1 MVKFLQN
8 ILIAAIFIAAAIF
21 QSGCAITEGINSAC
35 RGSDLQGGCEFL
47 FGAKDNQQDAKIDSN
62 ENFVFALS
70 AELTK
75 LIKSG
80 HEAQQLQ
87 INALQTQLTQ
97 LASQQ
102 NPVEIIDP
110 CDDLAGQYDEVLIR
124 IDDGRLVAYF
134 ESGGTR
140 FLTVLIPNVA
150 YRTTDAQAC
159 NFHIDSFNQVV
170 Y

>member
-1 MVKFLQN
+1 MKKFLITSLFVALALSQ
-8 ILIAAIFIAAAIF
+8 
-21 QSGCAITEGINSAC
+21 QGCAITEGINSAC
-35 RGSDLQGGCEFL
+35 KGSDLQYGCEFL
-47 FGAKDNQQDAKIDSN
+47 FGAKDNQQDKKIESN
-62 ENFVFALS
+62 EDLLFAMSRELS
-70 AELTK
+70 K
-75 LIKSG
+75 IIKSG

-87 INALQTQLTQ
+87 INALQTQLTA

-110 CDDLAGQYDEVLIR
+110 CGDLVGQYDEVLIR

-159 NFHIDSFNQVV
+159 NFQIDNANQVV